1 MDILIYLLAALHTA
15 QAILT
20 LYTLQFSYLS
30 ILKLLSGDTARK
42 AAKYSNKAALQAFH
56 ARGTQ
61 AAGLAALVTSALLSL
76 MLGPAFSAQVKAEV
90 KVGEEAGKGG
100 AGKGEQASEGLS
112 GEVKTVLNLAEFVV
126 VQGAAWYI
134 EHFWKS
140 RAKIPNSRAGDYNDA
155 ITTTNSMRINLE
167 YLAVLWAVSGG
178 VELYKWQILEGNF
191 LNQ

>member
-1 MDILIYLLAALHTA
+1 MDLLIYLLSALHTA

-30 ILKLLSGDTARK
+30 ILKLLGGDTARK
-42 AAKYSNKAALQAFH
+42 AAKYSNKAALQVFH

-61 AAGLAALVTSALLSL
+61 TAGLAALITSALLSL
-76 MLGPAFSAQVKAEV
+76 LLGPAFTTQGKASV

-100 AGKGEQASEGLS
+100 GKGSGGLS
-112 GEVKTVLNLAEFVV
+112 GEIKTVLNLAEFVV

-134 EHFWKS
+134 EYFWKS
-140 RAKIPNSRAGDYNDA
+140 RAKIPSSRAGEYNDA